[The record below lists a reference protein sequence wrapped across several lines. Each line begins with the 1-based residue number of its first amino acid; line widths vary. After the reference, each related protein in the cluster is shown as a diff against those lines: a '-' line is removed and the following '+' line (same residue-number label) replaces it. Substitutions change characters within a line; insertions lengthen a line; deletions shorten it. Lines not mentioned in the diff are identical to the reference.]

1 MDITTHLFLWNAS
14 QEVIPEGQMINP
26 MLNQETKTNQ
36 LIDRNSASII
46 LVLAAGKAKVLS

>member
-1 MDITTHLFLWNAS
+1 MNITTHLFLGNTS

-36 LIDRNSASII
+36 LIDLNSASII

>member
-36 LIDRNSASII
+36 LIDLNSASII

>member
-1 MDITTHLFLWNAS
+1 MDITTHLFLWDTS

-36 LIDRNSASII
+36 LIDLNSASII

>member
-1 MDITTHLFLWNAS
+1 
-14 QEVIPEGQMINP
+14 VINP

>member
-1 MDITTHLFLWNAS
+1 MDITTHLFLWNTS
-14 QEVIPEGQMINP
+14 QEVIPEGQIINP

-36 LIDRNSASII
+36 LIDLNRASII